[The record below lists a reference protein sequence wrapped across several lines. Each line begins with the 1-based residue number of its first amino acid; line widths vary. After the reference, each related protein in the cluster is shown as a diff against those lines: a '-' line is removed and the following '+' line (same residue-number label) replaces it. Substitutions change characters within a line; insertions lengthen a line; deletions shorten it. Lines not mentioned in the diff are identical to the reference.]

1 MAAVLTADVL
11 QDELAVQFARIV
23 AAANRRAVE
32 LGVDI
37 TRSLVSVTQT
47 TLDNPFWRI
56 NYGPKDYVLKRGGD
70 VIIDV
75 DPIDV
80 SVKQVLRGQ

>member
-1 MAAVLTADVL
+1 MAM
-11 QDELAVQFARIV
+11 QFARVV
-23 AAANRRAVE
+23 AAANQRAIE
-32 LGVDI
+32 LGLDL
-37 TRSLVSVTQT
+37 RQCLVSVTQA

-75 DPIDV
+75 DPNDA

>member
-1 MAAVLTADVL
+1 MAAVLAAEVL
-11 QDELAVQFARIV
+11 QDEMAVLVAKIV

-37 TRSLVSVTQT
+37 KQSWVSITEAT
-47 TLDNPFWRI
+47 ADNPHWRI
-56 NYGPKDYVLKRGGD
+56 NYGPKDYINRRGGD

-75 DPIDV
+75 DPSDA